1 MRIALIGGLERAE
14 PHFERLAHDA
24 GHEIVF
30 HDGRTGG
37 RGAQVLASL
46 CERSEL
52 VVVLTEV
59 NNHCGVQLARR
70 VLRERGRSP
79 SCCAASA
86 SRSSARCSKRST
98 CTAGTLRWRSRRAAA
113 G

>member
-37 RGAQVLASL
+37 RRAQVLASL

-52 VVVLTEV
+52 VVVLTDV
-59 NNHCGVQLARR
+59 NSHGGVQLARR

-79 SCCAASA
+79 LLLRRISLSKFGALLEALDVHGRDAALA
-86 SRSSARCSKRST
+86 
-98 CTAGTLRWRSRRAAA
+98 
-113 G
+113 